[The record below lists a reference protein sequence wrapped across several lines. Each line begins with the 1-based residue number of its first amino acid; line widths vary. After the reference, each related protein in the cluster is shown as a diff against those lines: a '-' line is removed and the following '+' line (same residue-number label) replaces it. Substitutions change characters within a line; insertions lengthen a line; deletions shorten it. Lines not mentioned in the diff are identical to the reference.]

1 MGERHTFTTTD
12 LSRRSGDVI
21 AEAMRRPVTITQRN
35 RPRLVIMSI
44 ADFER
49 LNALADPRQ
58 AGTIE
63 TLPDALAHEIAA
75 AIEAYAEDD
84 EAGPA

>member
-1 MGERHTFTTTD
+1 MGERHTFTTSD

-49 LNALADPRQ
+49 LNALADSRRS
-58 AGTIE
+58 GTIE
-63 TLPDALAHEIAA
+63 TLPDALP
-75 AIEAYAEDD
+75 D
-84 EAGPA
+84 